1 MVKQYGLAWKE
12 VLFGSEPYWTVE
24 PKSDVIESIVR
35 KHLRIEPDRPC
46 QVHFYTQGA
55 FNKLYKVDTDKGTF
69 LMRVSLPV
77 DPHYKTT
84 SEIATIDYMR
94 EEIGIPVPGIIAF
107 DESTDND
114 LEFEWILMELM
125 PGQPL
130 RRKWRKM
137 AMGAKEDLIKQLAS
151 YQAKLFE
158 KRFDGIGS
166 IYKARKEEPAGPQG
180 VDYTLDSNHSDPPK
194 PPFTLGRIV
203 SMMFFWDDHL
213 SHDIPRGPFRNSHD
227 WLHARLTLTIN
238 DQERILKESDDED
251 EIEDAENAKDCAQ
264 RLLKVLPSIFPPTE
278 PVESTILFHD
288 DLSRQ
293 NILVDESGKLTAI
306 VDWECVSTLPLWRAC
321 QIPHL
326 LEGRDR
332 YEKPQREIYPS
343 DEDPED
349 SLDNEG
355 VGIHY
360 WEHLMEYEQTRLR
373 DLFISEMG
381 RLQPLWLEESKKGAL
396 KVDFEIAVHNS
407 DVWGKRIQQWLNAY
421 DSGEPWSLREKFL
434 E

>member
-1 MVKQYGLAWKE
+1 MVKQYGLGWKE

-35 KHLRIEPDRPC
+35 KHLTIEPDGPC

-84 SEIATIDYMR
+84 SEIATIDYVR

-107 DESTDND
+107 DESSDND
-114 LEFEWILMELM
+114 LDFEWILMELM

-137 AMGAKEDLIKQLAS
+137 SMEAKEELVKQLAS

-166 IYKARKEEPAGPQG
+166 LYNARKEEPAGPHG
-180 VDYTLDSNHSDPPK
+180 VDYAPK
-194 PPFTLGRIV
+194 SSFTLGRIV
-203 SMMFFWDDHL
+203 SMIFFWGDHL

-227 WLHARLTLTIN
+227 WLHARLTLTIT
-238 DQERILKESDDED
+238 DQERILKESNDED
-251 EIEDAENAKDCAQ
+251 EIEDAENAKDAAQ
-264 RLLKVLPSIFPPTE
+264 RLLKLLPNIFPPTE

-293 NILVDESGKLTAI
+293 NILVDESGKLTGI

-326 LEGRDR
+326 LEGRNR
-332 YEKPQREIYPS
+332 YEKPQRESYSTEQPTTS
-343 DEDPED
+343 GDYEDPD
-349 SLDNEG
+349 ADLDNEG
-355 VGIHY
+355 INPGY
-360 WEHLMEYEQTRLR
+360 WEHLLEYEQTQLR

-381 RLQPLWLEESKKGAL
+381 RLQPLWLEVAKMSTL
-396 KVDFEIAVHNS
+396 KADFEIAVHNS
-407 DVWGKRIQQWLNAY
+407 DVWGKLIWKWLNAY
-421 DSGEPWSLREKFL
+421 DSGEPWSLRERFL